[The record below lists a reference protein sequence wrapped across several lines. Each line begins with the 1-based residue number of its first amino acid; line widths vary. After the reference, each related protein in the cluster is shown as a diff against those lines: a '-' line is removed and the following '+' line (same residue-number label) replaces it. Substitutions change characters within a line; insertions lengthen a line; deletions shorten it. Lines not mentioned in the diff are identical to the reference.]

1 MSEAK
6 AKLKSGGKRFSKFSL
21 VGISNAAIDI
31 GVLNLFLWLAPTREV
46 TLLVIYNGVALILA
60 NLNSYAWNT
69 LWTFRGRA
77 EHDTR
82 QIVLFG
88 LQVLV
93 NIGISSGLFWALIRP
108 IIIYTEVPTYLAGN
122 VAKIISV
129 IVASTISFFIMR
141 YVVFSQKAVVQRQ
154 LVRALGPC

>member
-21 VGISNAAIDI
+21 VGISNAAVDF

-46 TLLVIYNGVALILA
+46 ALLVIYNGVALILA

-93 NIGISSGLFWALIRP
+93 NIGISNGLFWALIRP
-108 IIIYTEVPTYLAGN
+108 VVVYTEVPTYLAGN

-129 IVASTISFFIMR
+129 TVASTISFFIMR
-141 YVVFSQKAVVQRQ
+141 YVVFSRKRWFKNR
-154 LVRALGPC
+154 L

>member
-21 VGISNAAIDI
+21 VGLSNAAIDV
-31 GVLNLFLWLAPTREV
+31 GVLNLFLWLEPTRDV
-46 TLLVIYNGVALILA
+46 PMLVLFNGVALVLA
-60 NLNSYAWNT
+60 NFNSYVWNT

-82 QIVLFG
+82 QIVLFA
-88 LQVLV
+88 LQGLV
-93 NIGISSGLFWALIRP
+93 NVGISNGLFWALVHP
-108 IIIYTEVPTYLAGN
+108 IIVYTEVPTYLAGN

-129 IVASTISFFIMR
+129 TVASTISFFIMR
-141 YVVFSQKAVVQRQ
+141 YVVFSRRRWFNDR
-154 LVRALGPC
+154 L

>member
-6 AKLKSGGKRFSKFSL
+6 AKLKSGSKRFSKFSV
-21 VGISNAAIDI
+21 VGLSNAAIDI
-31 GVLNLFLWLAPTREV
+31 GVLNLFLWLEPTREV
-46 TLLVIYNGVALILA
+46 SQLVLYNGVALVLA
-60 NLNSYAWNT
+60 NLNSYLWNT

-82 QIVLFG
+82 QIVLFA

-93 NIGISSGLFWALIRP
+93 NIGISNALFWALVHPVIVH
-108 IIIYTEVPTYLAGN
+108 TEVPTYLASN

-129 IVASTISFFIMR
+129 TVASTISFFLMR
-141 YVVFSQKAVVQRQ
+141 YVVFSRRRWFKSR
-154 LVRALGPC
+154 L

>member
-6 AKLKSGGKRFSKFSL
+6 AKLKSGGKRFSKFSI
-21 VGISNAAIDI
+21 VGLSNAGFEFMA
-31 GVLNLFLWLAPTREV
+31 LHLFLWLQPTRDV
-46 TLLVIYNGVALILA
+46 TLLVIYNGIALVLA

-77 EHDTR
+77 EHDMR

-88 LQVLV
+88 LQALV
-93 NIGISSGLFWALIRP
+93 NIGISNGLFWALIP
-108 IIIYTEVPTYLAGN
+108 PVIVYTEVPTYLAGN

-129 IVASTISFFIMR
+129 TVASTISFFILR
-141 YVVFSQKAVVQRQ
+141 CVIFSRNRWFNER
-154 LVRALGPC
+154 L

>member
-46 TLLVIYNGVALILA
+46 TLLVLYNGVALILA

-69 LWTFRGRA
+69 LWTFRSRA
-77 EHDTR
+77 EHDMR

-88 LQVLV
+88 LSGGLIPCPAAITVL
-93 NIGISSGLFWALIRP
+93 LICLQLKEIP
-108 IIIYTEVPTYLAGN
+108 LGVFLVLAFS
-122 VAKIISV
+122 VA
-129 IVASTISFFIMR
+129 
-141 YVVFSQKAVVQRQ
+141 
-154 LVRALGPC
+154 

>member
-6 AKLKSGGKRFSKFSL
+6 AKLKSGGKRFSKFSI
-21 VGISNAAIDI
+21 VGLSNSVIDI
-31 GVLNLFLWLAPTREV
+31 GVLNLFLWLQPTREV
-46 TLLVIYNGVALILA
+46 YLLVFYNAIALVLA

-77 EHDTR
+77 EHDLR
-82 QIVLFG
+82 QIVLFA

-93 NIGISSGLFWALIRP
+93 NIGVSSALFWALIHP
-108 IIIYTEVPTYLAGN
+108 IIVYTEVPTYLAGN

-129 IVASTISFFIMR
+129 TVASTLSFFIMR
-141 YVVFSQKAVVQRQ
+141 YVVFSRRRWFKDG
-154 LVRALGPC
+154 L